1 MILVVFEAVPTEI
14 GRQTYLEHAT
24 MLSPRLGEVDGF
36 VSVERY
42 ENLARPGHLLSLS
55 AWRDMAAVDAWRR
68 DGAHRMAQAV
78 GRSGVFAD
86 YRLRVATTLR
96 DYGLTQRA
104 EAPADAL

>member
-14 GRQTYLEHAT
+14 GRQTYLEHAA
-24 MLSPRLGEVDGF
+24 MLGPRLDGVDGF

-55 AWRDMAAVDAWRR
+55 TWQDMAAVDAWRR
-68 DGAHRMAQAV
+68 DDGHRMAQAV

-86 YRLRVATTLR
+86 YRLRIATTLR
-96 DYGLTQRA
+96 DYGLNRRA